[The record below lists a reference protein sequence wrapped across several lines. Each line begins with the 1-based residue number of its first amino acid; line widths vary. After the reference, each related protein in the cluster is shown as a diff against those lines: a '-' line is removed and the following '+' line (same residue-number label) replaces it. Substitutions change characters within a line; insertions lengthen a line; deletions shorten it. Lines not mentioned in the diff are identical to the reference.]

1 MYKDELIHLHQLL
14 VYLMKFF
21 VDNGVPGSFFKEYI
35 ELGISPHHIHRTKG
49 EHKYA
54 VFMLAWS
61 ISKVLAENN
70 EVVPESEAKR
80 LGQLVERC
88 KRDMR

>member
-1 MYKDELIHLHQLL
+1 MYKDELINLHQLM

-21 VDNGVPGSFFKEYI
+21 VDYGVPDSFFKEYND
-35 ELGISPHHIHRTKG
+35 LSISPHHIHRTKG

-61 ISKVLAENN
+61 ISRDRKS
-70 EVVPESEAKR
+70 VV
-80 LGQLVERC
+80 
-88 KRDMR
+88 

>member
-21 VDNGVPGSFFKEYI
+21 VDNGVPNSFFEGYT
-35 ELGISPHHIHRTKG
+35 ELSISPHHIHRTKG

-70 EVVPESEAKR
+70 EIVPMNVANR
-80 LGQLVERC
+80 LGKLAERC
-88 KRDMR
+88 RTDLT